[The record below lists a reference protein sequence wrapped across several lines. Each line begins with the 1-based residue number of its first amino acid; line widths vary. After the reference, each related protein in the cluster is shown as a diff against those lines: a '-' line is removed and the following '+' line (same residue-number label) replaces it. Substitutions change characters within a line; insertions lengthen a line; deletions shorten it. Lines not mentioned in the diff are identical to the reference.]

1 MSPPEGELI
10 QKECEMGN
18 NYTIYLATLAPKVQI
33 GKAEITDKEGGI
45 FQLDLEIDNLGF
57 LPTATQQALA
67 LRIAK
72 PVLLEIEPSENVEII
87 YGEKKVE
94 LGQIQGYSSSEK
106 TTYILR
112 VKEGQREPG
121 LKVSVRTQKAGND
134 TKEII
139 IK

>member
-1 MSPPEGELI
+1 M
-10 QKECEMGN
+10 
-18 NYTIYLATLAPKVQI
+18 
-33 GKAEITDKEGGI
+33 
-45 FQLDLEIDNLGF
+45 DLEVDNLGF
-57 LPTATQQALA
+57 LPTATEQALA

-72 PVLLEIEPSENVEII
+72 PVLLEIEPGENVEII

-94 LGQIQGYSSSEK
+94 LGQIQGYSSSGK

-112 VKEGQREPG
+112 VKEGQREPV
-121 LKVSVRTQKAGND
+121 LKVSVKTQKAGND